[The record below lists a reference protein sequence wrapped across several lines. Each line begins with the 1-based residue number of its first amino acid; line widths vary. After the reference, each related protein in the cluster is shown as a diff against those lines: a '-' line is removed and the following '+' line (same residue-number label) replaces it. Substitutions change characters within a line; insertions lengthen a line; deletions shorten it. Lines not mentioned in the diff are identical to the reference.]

1 MVSIHGIKNWGLIAS
16 ALPTRTGKQCRERW
30 HNQLDPTI
38 KKCPWTRDEERVL
51 MDAHR
56 KFGNKWAEISKL
68 LEGRTDNAVKNHFNS
83 ARRRLI
89 RAKLVTPNG
98 SGDEDVFELRDQVE
112 GRRLAMIGEEDKDK
126 ARKGKRR
133 RVSSIGLSP
142 PTPRPPAPPPPPPRP
157 PPPPPPAPAPRPCP
171 TGGAQA
177 RQRLLR
183 RRQLLLLL
191 PRERGHR
198 SIHLARRSR
207 SRHRACRR
215 L

>member
-1 MVSIHGIKNWGLIAS
+1 MSNKVMVSIHGIKHWGLIAS

-38 KKCPWTRDEERVL
+38 KKCPWTREEERVL

-112 GRRLAMIGEEDKDK
+112 GRRLAMIGEDEKEK
-126 ARKGKRR
+126 GKRGKRR
-133 RVSSIGLSP
+133 RVSSIGLGGTPSMPTTSP
-142 PTPRPPAPPPPPPRP
+142 NPT
-157 PPPPPPAPAPRPCP
+157 
-171 TGGAQA
+171 
-177 RQRLLR
+177 
-183 RRQLLLLL
+183 L
-191 PRERGHR
+191 PN
-198 SIHLARRSR
+198 S
-207 SRHRACRR
+207 
-215 L
+215 